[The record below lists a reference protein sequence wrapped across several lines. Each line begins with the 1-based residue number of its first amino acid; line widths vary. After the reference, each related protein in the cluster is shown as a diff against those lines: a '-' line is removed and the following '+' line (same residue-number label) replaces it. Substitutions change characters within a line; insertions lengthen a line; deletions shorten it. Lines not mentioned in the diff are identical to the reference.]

1 MASTYTSNGGI
12 EKIGVGEQSGTWGET
27 TNLNFDIIDRL
38 ISGVGS
44 ITLSGTTHTLTTTD
58 GTLSDGMYSVLL
70 LGGTPS
76 GTNTITVSPNDAQKL
91 YFVKNDCGQTVIFTQ
106 GSGTSVSILDGEY
119 ALIYCDGGGATANVA
134 ELQQSILNIS
144 TIGTTENS
152 KVVTTNASGNVTF
165 SGDVAISGD
174 VTTTGGTTTG
184 TLNEGFS
191 TVTSSSNATTIDC
204 TAANNFAHTLTEATT
219 FTFSNAPSSGT
230 AYAFTLKLV
239 QDASASAFAV
249 TWPSAVRWSRGVEPT
264 LITTA
269 SSVTLFTFYTHD
281 GGVNWYGFVAGRDM
295 F

>member
-1 MASTYTSNGGI
+1 MSSTYTSNGGI

-58 GTLSDGMYSVLL
+58 GTLSEGMYSVLL
-70 LGGTPS
+70 LSGTPS
-76 GTNTITVSPNDAQKL
+76 GTNTITVAPNDAQKL
-91 YFVKNDCGQTVIFTQ
+91 YFVKNGCGQTVIFTQ

-144 TIGTTENS
+144 TIGTTESS

-165 SGDVAISGD
+165 AAATGS
-174 VTTTGGTTTG
+174 TTIGM
-184 TLNEGFS
+184 LNEGFS

-204 TAANNFAHTLTEATT
+204 TTANNFAHTLTEATT
-219 FTFSNAPSSGT
+219 FTFSNAPTTGT

-269 SSVTLFTFYTHD
+269 SSVTLFTFYSHD